1 MNPFTAAAA
10 SVLDADAL
18 ERLRALDPTGSNHLM
33 ERVLK
38 AFQASVGRLLP
49 MLQEA
54 QQDNDLA
61 GIGHVAHTLK
71 SSSASIGAIKLSQ
84 LCAEIEQMIRRGEG
98 HALGTRVDDLT
109 REIGAVIQSLRS
121 LLEHD

>member
-1 MNPFTAAAA
+1 MPAD
-10 SVLDADAL
+10 SVLNPDAL
-18 ERLRALDPTGSNHLM
+18 AKLRELDPTGSNHLM

-54 QQDNDLA
+54 RQNADLA

-98 HALGTRVDDLT
+98 HALGSRVDDLT
-109 REIGAVIQSLRS
+109 QEIGAVVQSLRS